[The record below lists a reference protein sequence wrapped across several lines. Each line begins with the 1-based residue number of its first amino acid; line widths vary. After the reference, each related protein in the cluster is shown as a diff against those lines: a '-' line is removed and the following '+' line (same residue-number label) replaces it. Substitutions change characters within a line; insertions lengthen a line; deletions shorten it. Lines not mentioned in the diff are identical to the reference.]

1 MPKFNSIA
9 VRSEGRAGESL
20 DFIKE
25 FLDDAEKNGNR
36 RRLRPIVPVS
46 DRECIVEGRKC
57 IDFSSNNYLALAGDS
72 RLIEESVKWTKSYG
86 AGTGSSR
93 LVTGT
98 FEPYLEVERKI
109 AAWKKTEA
117 SMIIGS
123 GFLANTGAIP
133 ALADRNSSVFA
144 DKLNHASLNSG
155 VILSGAEFRR
165 YRHLDYKM
173 LEDLICSDSSSRKI
187 IVSDTVFSM
196 DGDLADIER
205 LRGIAR
211 AHDSIL
217 YLDDAH
223 ATGVFGDRGEGLAH
237 AETDADVLMG
247 TFSKAMGS
255 YGAYIACSAEMKEYL
270 VNKCSSFIFSTA
282 LPPGVYGSI
291 SAAVDIVQ
299 TAEFCEIRKALHAK
313 SAKLVCELRRLG
325 FDTGS
330 TASPIIPVI
339 LGDSGRVMKFS
350 RCLLEKGI
358 LAVAIRPPTVP
369 KGSARLRISLNAA
382 HTEEDISRLLDVLS
396 DLI

>member
-1 MPKFNSIA
+1 M
-9 VRSEGRAGESL
+9 

-36 RRLRPIVPVS
+36 RKLRPIIPVS
-46 DRECIVEGRKC
+46 DRECLVDGRKC
-57 IDFSSNNYLALAGDS
+57 LDFSSNNYLALADHPK
-72 RLIEESVKWTKSYG
+72 LIEESVKWTKLYG
-86 AGTGSSR
+86 IGSRASR

-117 SMIIGS
+117 SMILGS
-123 GFLANTGAIP
+123 GFLANTGVIP
-133 ALADRNSSVFA
+133 ALADRNSAVFA

-155 VILSGAEFRR
+155 VQLSGAEFKR
-165 YRHLDYKM
+165 YRHVDYKH
-173 LEDLICSDSSSRKI
+173 LEDFIHNDSAQRRI
-187 IVSDTVFSM
+187 IISDTVFSM
-196 DGDLADIER
+196 DGDIADIAR
-205 LRGIAR
+205 LREIAR
-211 AHDSIL
+211 THDALL

-223 ATGVFGDRGEGLAH
+223 ATGVFGEKGEGLGH
-237 AETDADVLMG
+237 VESTADIVMG

-270 VNKCSSFIFSTA
+270 VNRCSSFIFSTA
-282 LPPGVYGSI
+282 PPPGVFGAI

-299 TAEFCEIRKALHAK
+299 TAEFCEIRKALHGK
-313 SAKLVCELRRLG
+313 TSKLVCELRRLG
-325 FDTGS
+325 FDTGN

-339 LGDSGRVMKFS
+339 LGDSAKVMKFS
-350 RCLLEKGI
+350 HRLMEKGI

-382 HTEEDISRLLDVLS
+382 HTEEDISRLIDAL
-396 DLI
+396 

>member
-1 MPKFNSIA
+1 M
-9 VRSEGRAGESL
+9 

-25 FLDDAEKNGNR
+25 FLHDADRNGNR
-36 RRLRPIVPVS
+36 RSLRPVIPVS
-46 DRECIVEGRKC
+46 DRECIVEGKNC
-57 IDFSSNNYLALAGDS
+57 IDFSSNNYLALAGHPK
-72 RLIEESVKWTKSYG
+72 LAEESVRWTTLY
-86 AGTGSSR
+86 GTGSRASR

-117 SMIIGS
+117 SMILGS
-123 GFLANTGAIP
+123 GFLANTGLIP
-133 ALADRNSSVFA
+133 AVADRNSSVFA

-155 VILSGAEFRR
+155 VQLSGADFKR
-165 YRHLDYKM
+165 YRHLDYKH
-173 LEDLICSDSSSRKI
+173 LKDFIYNDFSPRKI

-196 DGDLADIER
+196 DGDIADIAD

-211 AHDSIL
+211 EHNSLL

-223 ATGVFGDRGEGLAH
+223 ATGVFGEKGEGLAH
-237 AETDADVLMG
+237 AESPADIVMG

-255 YGAYIACSAEMKEYL
+255 YGAYVACSAELKEYL

-282 LPPGVYGSI
+282 LPPGVYGAI

-325 FDTGS
+325 FDTGN

-339 LGDSGRVMKFS
+339 LGDSDKVMDFS
-350 RCLLEKGI
+350 RRLLDKGI
-358 LAVAIRPPTVP
+358 LAVAIRPPTVS

-382 HTEEDISRLLDVLS
+382 HTDEDISRLLDGL
-396 DLI
+396 LEINRKGEM

>member
-1 MPKFNSIA
+1 M
-9 VRSEGRAGESL
+9 

-46 DRECIVEGRKC
+46 GRECIVDGRKC
-57 IDFSSNNYLALAGDS
+57 IDFSSNNYLALAGHPK
-72 RLIEESVKWTKSYG
+72 LVEETIKWTKSYG
-86 AGTGSSR
+86 AGSGASR

-117 SMIIGS
+117 SMILGS

-133 ALADRNSSVFA
+133 ALADRNSSLFA

-155 VILSGAEFRR
+155 ALLSGAEFKRYGHLD
-165 YRHLDYKM
+165 YRHLEGFIHNDP
-173 LEDLICSDSSSRKI
+173 SPRKI

-196 DGDLADIER
+196 DGDLADIEK
-205 LRGIAR
+205 LRRIAR
-211 AHDSIL
+211 AHGSIL

-247 TFSKAMGS
+247 TFSKALGA
-255 YGAYIACSAEMKEYL
+255 YGAYIACSAEMKEYF

-313 SAKLVCELRRLG
+313 SAKLVCELRRMG
-325 FDTGS
+325 FDTGN

-339 LGDSGRVMKFS
+339 LGDSGRVVKFS
-350 RCLLEKGI
+350 RQLLEKGI

-369 KGSARLRISLNAA
+369 KDSARLRISLNAA
-382 HTEEDISRLLDVLS
+382 HTEEDISRLLDALS
-396 DLI
+396 NVKD